1 MKIVVRFAPSCLAL
15 LALPLGACA
24 RDTTT
29 YPSLA
34 PRAVEKLGF
43 AEPEVAVE
51 EAKPDPAL
59 DARIAE
65 LARSLDTVSKGAA
78 ADAAKAESAAV
89 RARGKAVG
97 SDAWLDAQTA
107 LAALD
112 DWRAQ
117 TSSLLTDIDQIASDR
132 AAALAPA
139 YPALAALRERVATEA
154 ERQSATIDRIQAT
167 LPAA

>member
-1 MKIVVRFAPSCLAL
+1 MRTAASLAL
-15 LALPLGACA
+15 AVLSLAGCT
-24 RDTTT
+24 RDTTA

-43 AEPEVAVE
+43 AEPEVPIV

-59 DARIAE
+59 DARIAT
-65 LARSLDTVSKGAA
+65 LGTSLDGIANGFA
-78 ADAAKAESAAV
+78 ADAGKAQAASG

-107 LAALD
+107 LAQLD

-117 TSSLLTDIDQIASDR
+117 GSSLLTDIEQIASER
-132 AAALAPA
+132 AAKLEPE
-139 YPALAALRERVATEA
+139 YPALVALRARVAAEA
-154 ERQSATIDRIQAT
+154 QRQGETIDRLQAA
-167 LPAA
+167 LPTA

>member
-1 MKIVVRFAPSCLAL
+1 MKTAAPLAL
-15 LALPLGACA
+15 LAFSLTACS
-24 RDTTT
+24 RDTTA

-43 AEPEVAVE
+43 AEPEVPIV

-59 DARIAE
+59 DARVAT
-65 LARSLDTVSKGAA
+65 LGRSLDGTSKGFTG
-78 ADAAKAESAAV
+78 DAAKAEAAAA
-89 RARGKAVG
+89 RARGKPVG

-107 LAALD
+107 LAQLD

-117 TSSLLTDIDQIASDR
+117 TSALLTDADQIASDR

-139 YPALAALRERVATEA
+139 YPSLAAMRERIAAEA
-154 ERQSATIDRIQAT
+154 QRQSATIDRLQAA

>member
-1 MKIVVRFAPSCLAL
+1 MKTAPL
-15 LALPLGACA
+15 LAPLLLLPLAGCA
-24 RDTTT
+24 HDATP

-43 AEPEVAVE
+43 AEPAVAIA

-59 DARIAE
+59 DAQIAE
-65 LARSLDTVSKGAA
+65 WQRTLDTIAKGFGADA
-78 ADAAKAESAAV
+78 GKADAAAG
-89 RARGKAVG
+89 RARGKSVG
-97 SDAWLDAQTA
+97 SDAWLDAQSA
-107 LAALD
+107 LAGLD

-117 TSSLLTDIDQIASDR
+117 TSSLLTDLDRAATDR

-139 YPALAALRERVATEA
+139 YPALATLRERIVAEA
-154 ERQSATIDRIQAT
+154 ERQSATIDRLQAM

>member
-1 MKIVVRFAPSCLAL
+1 MKTAVALAL
-15 LALPLGACA
+15 AALSLEGCT
-24 RDTTT
+24 RDTTA

-43 AEPEVAVE
+43 AEPEVAIV

-59 DARIAE
+59 DARIVA
-65 LARSLDTVSKGAA
+65 LGQSLDGASKGFA
-78 ADAAKAESAAV
+78 ADAARAQAAAT
-89 RARGKAVG
+89 RARGKPVG

-107 LAALD
+107 LAQLD

-117 TSSLLTDIDQIASDR
+117 TSSLLTDADQIASAR
-132 AAALAPA
+132 AAELAPA
-139 YPALAALRERVATEA
+139 YPALAALRARIATEA
-154 ERQSATIDRIQAT
+154 QQQSATIDRLQAA

>member
-1 MKIVVRFAPSCLAL
+1 MKVALSLAVA
-15 LALPLGACA
+15 LASLSACS
-24 RDTTT
+24 RDTTR

-43 AEPEVAVE
+43 AEPEVPVV

-59 DARIAE
+59 DAKIAE
-65 LARSLDTVSKGAA
+65 FGVKLDRLAKGFAG
-78 ADAAKAESAAV
+78 DAAKADAA
-89 RARGKAVG
+89 AAKAKGKAVG

-107 LAALD
+107 LAQLD

-117 TSSLLTDIDQIASDR
+117 TSSLLSDIDVIAADR
-132 AAALAPA
+132 AAKLAPA
-139 YPALAALRERVATEA
+139 YPALGAVRERIAAEA
-154 ERQSATIDRIQAT
+154 AKQAATIDRVQAS

>member
-1 MKIVVRFAPSCLAL
+1 MKTAPALVL
-15 LALPLGACA
+15 LALALPACT
-24 RDTTT
+24 RDDTV
-29 YPSLA
+29 YPSLS

-43 AEPEVAVE
+43 AEPEVAVV

-59 DARIAE
+59 DARIAQ
-65 LARSLDTVSKGAA
+65 LGRSLDALAKGATT
-78 ADAAKAESAAV
+78 DAAKAEAAAR
-89 RARGKAVG
+89 RARGQAVG
-97 SDAWLDAQTA
+97 SDAWLEAQTA
-107 LAALD
+107 LAQLD

-139 YPALAALRERVATEA
+139 YPGLATLRERASA
-154 ERQSATIDRIQAT
+154 ENQRQSATIDRLQAA

>member
-1 MKIVVRFAPSCLAL
+1 MKTAVATALA
-15 LALPLGACA
+15 ALSLTGCT
-24 RDTTT
+24 RDTAP

-43 AEPEVAVE
+43 AEPEVAVA

-59 DARIAE
+59 DARIGE
-65 LARSLDTVSKGAA
+65 LDTALERVSTGFA
-78 ADAAKAESAAV
+78 ADAGKASAAV
-89 RARGKAVG
+89 SRAKGKAVG
-97 SDAWLDAQTA
+97 TDAWLDAQTA

-117 TSSLLTDIDQIASDR
+117 TSSLLTDADQIASDR
-132 AAALAPA
+132 AAALAPP
-139 YPALAALRERVATEA
+139 YPALAALRGRIIVEA
-154 ERQSATIDRIQAT
+154 DRQAGTIDRLQAA

>member
-1 MKIVVRFAPSCLAL
+1 MKTAPL
-15 LALPLGACA
+15 LAPVLVLLPLAGCA
-24 RDTTT
+24 HDATP

-43 AEPEVAVE
+43 AEPAVAIV

-59 DARIAE
+59 DAKMADWQRT
-65 LARSLDTVSKGAA
+65 LDTIAKGYGS
-78 ADAAKAESAAV
+78 DAAKADAAAG
-89 RARGKAVG
+89 RARGKGVG
-97 SDAWLDAQTA
+97 SDAWLDAQSA
-107 LAALD
+107 LAGLD

-117 TSSLLTDIDQIASDR
+117 TSSLLTDLDRAATDR

-139 YPALAALRERVATEA
+139 YPALATLRERIVAEA
-154 ERQSATIDRIQAT
+154 DRQSATIDRLQAM

>member
-1 MKIVVRFAPSCLAL
+1 MKNAASIAVIVLSLA
-15 LALPLGACA
+15 GCT
-24 RDTTT
+24 RDTTA

-43 AEPEVAVE
+43 AEPEVPIV

-59 DARIAE
+59 DARVAT
-65 LARSLDTVSKGAA
+65 LGRSLDGTSKGFA
-78 ADAAKAESAAV
+78 ADAAKAEAAAG

-97 SDAWLDAQTA
+97 SDAWLDAQTT
-107 LAALD
+107 LAQLD

-117 TSSLLTDIDQIASDR
+117 TSALLTDADQIASDR
-132 AAALAPA
+132 AAALAPP
-139 YPALAALRERVATEA
+139 YPSLASLRERIAAEA
-154 ERQSATIDRIQAT
+154 QRQSTTIDRLQAA

>member
-1 MKIVVRFAPSCLAL
+1 MKTAAALTILAL
-15 LALPLGACA
+15 SLAGCT
-24 RDTTT
+24 RDTTA

-43 AEPEVAVE
+43 AEPEVPIV

-59 DARIAE
+59 DAR
-65 LARSLDTVSKGAA
+65 LATLERSLDGTTKGFA
-78 ADAAKAESAAV
+78 ADAARAEAAGA
-89 RARGKAVG
+89 RARGKPVG

-107 LAALD
+107 LAQLD

-117 TSSLLTDIDQIASDR
+117 TSVLLTDADQIASDR
-132 AAALAPA
+132 AAALTPA
-139 YPALAALRERVATEA
+139 YPALAALRERIASEA
-154 ERQSATIDRIQAT
+154 QRQAAAIDRLQAA